1 MSEIVGDCVR
11 CGAAHT
17 TFDLLSATVVKIRHG
32 WQQQYEAFCVCRHC
46 STSTIFVLSDKDPNC
61 TKYINKITLSG
72 ISGSVSDI
80 VNFEGFISLKDAEP
94 ISPPDD
100 LPKDI
105 ESVFNEG
112 TRCLAVGC
120 FNAAGTMFRLCVDLA
135 TKSLLPDIQD
145 GTITQ
150 PNAKQR
156 RDLGLR
162 LPWLFEQNLLPQVLH
177 DLSACIKEDGN
188 DGAHAGTLKIN
199 DAEDLL
205 DFTTTLLDRLYSEP
219 ARIIKAK
226 ERQLARRTR
235 QSQQA

>member
-1 MSEIVGDCVR
+1 MSEIVGDCAR
-11 CGAAHT
+11 CGATHT
-17 TFDLLSATVVKIRHG
+17 TFDLHSATIVGVKNR
-32 WQQQYEAFCVCRHC
+32 WQQWYEAFCVCRHC
-46 STSTIFVLSDKDPNC
+46 HTSMIFKLSDKDTSC
-61 TKYINKITLSG
+61 TGYINKTGLSK
-72 ISGSVSDI
+72 ISGSVSDV
-80 VNFEGFISLKDAEP
+80 VNIEGFISLKDAEP
-94 ISPPDD
+94 ISPPED

-112 TRCLAVGC
+112 ARCLAVGC

-135 TKSLLPDIQD
+135 TKSLLPDAED
-145 GTITQ
+145 TTATQ

-162 LPWLFEQNLLPQVLH
+162 LPWLFGQNLLPQGLH

-188 DGAHAGTLKIN
+188 DGAHAGSLERS

-219 ARIIKAK
+219 ARIKKAK
-226 ERQLARRTR
+226 ERQLARRT
-235 QSQQA
+235 QQQK

>member
-1 MSEIVGDCVR
+1 MSEIVGDCAR
-11 CGAAHT
+11 CGATHT
-17 TFDLLSATVVKIRHG
+17 TFDLQSATIVGVTYG
-32 WQQQYEAFCVCRHC
+32 WKQWYEAYCVCRHC
-46 STSTIFVLSDKDPNC
+46 HTSMIFKLSDKDYEC
-61 TKYINKITLSG
+61 TKYINKNGLSS

-80 VNFEGFISLKDAEP
+80 VNIEGFVSLKDAEP
-94 ISPPDD
+94 ISPPED

-112 TRCLAVGC
+112 ARCLAVGC

-135 TKSLLPDIQD
+135 TKSLLPGAED
-145 GTITQ
+145 TTATQ
-150 PNAKQR
+150 PNSKQR

-162 LPWLFEQNLLPQVLH
+162 LPWLFEQNLLPQGLH

-188 DGAHAGTLKIN
+188 DGAHAGTLERN

-219 ARIIKAK
+219 ARIKKAK
-226 ERQLARRTR
+226 ERQLARRT
-235 QSQQA
+235 QQQK